1 MSSGI
6 VKKKHLDKLETEE
19 EDSKELFFDISKF
32 VVSFLNVLK
41 KKHPM
46 DNYDE
51 DENIFLKENESEFK
65 NILKQEFAD
74 AIKEFSK
81 TIKKEK

>member
-6 VKKKHLDKLETEE
+6 VKKKHLDNLETEE
-19 EDSKELFFDISKF
+19 EDSELFFVISKF

-51 DENIFLKENESEFK
+51 DENIFLKEENESEFK

-81 TIKKEK
+81 TIKK